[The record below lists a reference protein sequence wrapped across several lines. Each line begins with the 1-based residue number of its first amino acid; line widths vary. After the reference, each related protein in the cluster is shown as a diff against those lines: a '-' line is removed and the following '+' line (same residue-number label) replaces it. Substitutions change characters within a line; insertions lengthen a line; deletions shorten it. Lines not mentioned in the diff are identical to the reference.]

1 MKVKLTRST
10 TCVTEVEFD
19 LSKENIK
26 KIVEAG
32 DSDFEIRTRSP
43 EKFLA
48 ELEQEE
54 GLRSTVFYLLT
65 HASDVSFS
73 LNEYFKDDETFDV
86 YPGT

>member
-10 TCVTEVEFD
+10 TFVTEIEFD
-19 LSKENIK
+19 LSKENLK
-26 KIVEAG
+26 KIIESAE
-32 DSDFEIRTRSP
+32 SDIEIRTRSP

-48 ELEQEE
+48 ELEQDK
-54 GLRSTVFYLLT
+54 GLRWVVFYRLMEG
-65 HASDVSFS
+65 SDVSFS